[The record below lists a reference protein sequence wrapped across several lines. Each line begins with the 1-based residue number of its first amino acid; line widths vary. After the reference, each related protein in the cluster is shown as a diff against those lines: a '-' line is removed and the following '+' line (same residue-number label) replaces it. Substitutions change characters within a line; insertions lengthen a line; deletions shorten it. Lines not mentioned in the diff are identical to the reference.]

1 MVQARKQPLT
11 PRQREIFDWVRGFIR
26 KNGMPPT
33 VREIGGAFDI
43 KSSTVFEL
51 LKALER
57 KGYLRRGDLGARSL
71 IIEGDAIR
79 RRRSRAIPV
88 LADVSASGEGGRV
101 IAVPVVGTVAAGEPI
116 LAEENIVGEL
126 AVDSRLVRGASFF
139 ALEVDGDSMTGV
151 GIRDGDTV
159 LVRQQ
164 PLAESGDVVVAVI
177 DGDATVKQLHIREGK
192 VELRPK
198 NRAHRAILVGPED
211 ELRIAGK
218 VVGVKRS
225 RRSRGVGG

>member
-1 MVQARKQPLT
+1 MAKAGRQPLT
-11 PRQREIFDWVRGFIR
+11 PRQRETLDWVKGFIR

-71 IIEGDAIR
+71 IVEDDAVR
-79 RRRSRAIPV
+79 QRRSRAIPA
-88 LADVSASGEGGRV
+88 LRDVPATGSRGRV
-101 IAVPVVGTVAAGEPI
+101 TAVPIVGTVAAGAPI
-116 LAEENIVGEL
+116 LAEENIIGEL
-126 AVDSRLVRGASFF
+126 AVDASLMRGASFF

-151 GIRDGDTV
+151 GIGDGDTV

-164 PLAESGDVVVAVI
+164 PLAESGDVVVAVV
-177 DGDATVKQLHIREGK
+177 DGEATVKQLHIREDK

-198 NRAHRAILVGPED
+198 NRAHRTIHVGPED

-225 RRSRGVGG
+225 RRSRG

>member
-1 MVQARKQPLT
+1 SRQPLT
-11 PRQREIFDWVRGFIR
+11 PRQRETLEWVKGFIR

-33 VREIGGAFDI
+33 VREIGGAFGI

-57 KGYLRRGDLGARSL
+57 KDYLKRGKLGARSL
-71 IIEGDAIR
+71 IVQDEAARGQRA
-79 RRRSRAIPV
+79 SRAVPV
-88 LADVSASGEGGRV
+88 LPDVSALEEGGRV
-101 IAVPVVGTVAAGEPI
+101 IAVPIVGTVAAGAPI
-116 LAEENIVGEL
+116 LAEENIIGEL
-126 AVDSRLVRGASFF
+126 AVDSSLVRGASFF

-151 GIRDGDTV
+151 GIGDGDTV

-164 PLAESGDVVVAVI
+164 PLAENGDVVVAVI
-177 DGDATVKQLHIREGK
+177 DGEATVKQLHIREDR

-225 RRSRGVGG
+225 RGSRG